1 MKTYQVVVPKPVQK
15 QLNGLPYQL
24 RDRILKRLIA
34 LEEDARP
41 HGFVK
46 LKGYENEFRI
56 RIGNYRV
63 RYEIIEKDSVILI
76 LHCKHR
82 RDIYRK

>member
-1 MKTYQVVVPKPVQK
+1 MVYQNLFQK
-15 QLNGLPYQL
+15 QLNGLSYQL

-41 HGFVK
+41 HGCVK
-46 LKGYENEFRI
+46 LNGYENEFRI

-63 RYEIIEKDSVILI
+63 RYEIIEKESVVLI

>member
-46 LKGYENEFRI
+46 LKVMKMNLGFAQ
-56 RIGNYRV
+56 V
-63 RYEIIEKDSVILI
+63 IIECDMKSLRRIL
-76 LHCKHR
+76 LF
-82 RDIYRK
+82 

>member
-1 MKTYQVVVPKPVQK
+1 M
-15 QLNGLPYQL
+15 
-24 RDRILKRLIA
+24 KRLIA

-63 RYEIIEKDSVILI
+63 RYEIIEKDSVIFDFALQA
-76 LHCKHR
+76 
-82 RDIYRK
+82 